1 MAFLIQRR
9 AASCHC
15 HHRHFMTT
23 LTVLPPS
30 LALLQ
35 LATQGQLKVCAS
47 CPVAQPNAASLGKAC
62 RLCGES
68 TIHPQRCSSS
78 CNSYST
84 CNPSR
89 RLLCVLGVAHDT
101 SIAVACIGRIPAC
114 ILVGWL

>member
-1 MAFLIQRR
+1 MQFMQRRHSLRSCVPWSLSTTFGAHLGKMAFLIQRR

-35 LATQGQLKVCAS
+35 LATQGQLKVFAS

-62 RLCGES
+62 RL
-68 TIHPQRCSSS
+68 
-78 CNSYST
+78 
-84 CNPSR
+84 
-89 RLLCVLGVAHDT
+89 
-101 SIAVACIGRIPAC
+101 
-114 ILVGWL
+114 

>member
-1 MAFLIQRR
+1 MLKEGANATHAKTTLFEELRSLVNVNNLRTHLGKMAFLIQRR

-62 RLCGES
+62 RL
-68 TIHPQRCSSS
+68 
-78 CNSYST
+78 
-84 CNPSR
+84 
-89 RLLCVLGVAHDT
+89 
-101 SIAVACIGRIPAC
+101 
-114 ILVGWL
+114 